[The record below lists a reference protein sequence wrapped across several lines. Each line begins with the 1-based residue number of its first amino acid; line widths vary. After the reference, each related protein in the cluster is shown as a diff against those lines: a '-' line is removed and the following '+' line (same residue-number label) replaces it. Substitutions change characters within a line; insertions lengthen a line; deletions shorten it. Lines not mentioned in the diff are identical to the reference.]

1 MLAGSARIHE
11 PCCLSMLYALQ
22 TTSIALLCVISVS
35 AHAPKQGT
43 TMFTLAQHKPL
54 IEALWPTASENDA
67 RGFVRKALLAIG
79 GSLLLTMSAKI
90 NVPFYPVP
98 MTMQTFA
105 VIVIGASF
113 GWRLGAAT
121 VLFYL
126 AQGAAGFPV
135 FAGTPEKGIGLAYIA
150 GPTGGY
156 LLGFVA
162 GAIVA
167 GWLAERGW
175 DRSFLTLLLA
185 MFFAHAAIFAFG
197 TVWLGTMIGI
207 EKAWIVGVVPFYL
220 ATAFKTLLAAACLR
234 TCISMANSRG
244 IAL

>member
-1 MLAGSARIHE
+1 MS
-11 PCCLSMLYALQ
+11 
-22 TTSIALLCVISVS
+22 TVD
-35 AHAPKQGT
+35 
-43 TMFTLAQHKPL
+43 QHKPL
-54 IEALWPTASENDA
+54 VAALWPSVSTNAVQ
-67 RGFVRKALLAIG
+67 GIIRKALLVVG
-79 GSLLLTMSAKI
+79 GSLLLTISAKI
-90 NVPFYPVP
+90 SVPFYPVP

-105 VIVIGASF
+105 VILIGAAF

-135 FAGTPEKGIGLAYIA
+135 FAGTPEKGIGLAYMA

-175 DRSFLTLLLA
+175 DKSFVRLTVA
-185 MFFAHAAIFAFG
+185 MFLAHVTIFVFG
-197 TVWLGTMIGI
+197 TAWLGALIGY
-207 EKAWIVGVVPFYL
+207 EKAWMAGVAPFYL
-220 ATAFKTLLAAACLR
+220 ATAFKTLLAAACLKAGWL
-234 TCISMANSRG
+234 MASPRG
-244 IAL
+244 

>member
-1 MLAGSARIHE
+1 M
-11 PCCLSMLYALQ
+11 
-22 TTSIALLCVISVS
+22 SVV
-35 AHAPKQGT
+35 
-43 TMFTLAQHKPL
+43 MQHKPL
-54 IEALWPTASENDA
+54 IEALWPTAAANDA
-67 RGFVRKALLAIG
+67 RGLIRKAILVIG

-105 VIVIGASF
+105 VIVIGAAF
-113 GWRLGAAT
+113 GWRLGVAT

-135 FAGTPEKGIGLAYIA
+135 FAGTPEKGIGLAYMA

-162 GAIVA
+162 GAAVA

-175 DRSFLTLLLA
+175 DRSILSLTLA
-185 MFFAHAAIFAFG
+185 MFLAHATIFVFG
-197 TVWLGTMIGI
+197 TAWLGTLIGF
-207 EKAWIVGVVPFYL
+207 EKAWLAGVAPFYL
-220 ATAFKTLLAAACLR
+220 ATAFKTLLAAACLKTSWLLLQPR
-234 TCISMANSRG
+234 AQ
-244 IAL
+244 

>member
-1 MLAGSARIHE
+1 MSTVAE
-11 PCCLSMLYALQ
+11 
-22 TTSIALLCVISVS
+22 
-35 AHAPKQGT
+35 
-43 TMFTLAQHKPL
+43 HKPL
-54 IEALWPTASENDA
+54 IESLWPTASGNNA
-67 RGFVRKALLAIG
+67 RALLRKALLVFG

-98 MTMQTFA
+98 MTMQTFT
-105 VIVIGASF
+105 VIVIGAAF

-135 FAGTPEKGIGLAYIA
+135 FAGTPEKGIGLAYMA

-162 GAIVA
+162 GAVVA

-175 DRSFLTLLLA
+175 SHSIVLLTLA
-185 MFFAHAAIFAFG
+185 MFLAHAVIFAFG
-197 TVWLGTMIGI
+197 TAWLGALIGY
-207 EKAWIVGVVPFYL
+207 KNAWLAGVAPFYL
-220 ATAFKTLLAAACLR
+220 ATAFKTLLAAACLKAGW
-234 TCISMANSRG
+234 SMAAPR
-244 IAL
+244 